1 VQTVFQQ
8 TVTWTRTWLQGIF
21 RESIFGHT
29 YSSPVTFR
37 YREEIKVW
45 RRLAEI
51 SFPVE
56 YGWKESLMGDLE
68 GRIKQV
74 PEVRMF
80 FSGGIFMKPDHL

>member
-1 VQTVFQQ
+1 MALSCHVA
-8 TVTWTRTWLQGIF
+8 VTDMWALQ
-21 RESIFGHT
+21 
-29 YSSPVTFR
+29 
-37 YREEIKVW
+37 VW